1 MEVDIDRLR
10 AVANALLSH
19 LEKHGAKSVTLAD
32 DYYWDVPASVRYDRY
47 EEPREHTVGQLS
59 DDMAE
64 LTRMLNGERPMVAYG
79 LVWLAAI
86 LRRLGE
92 TANC

>member
-10 AVANALLSH
+10 AVANELFSH
-19 LEKHGAKSVTLAD
+19 LEQRGAKSMTILE
-32 DYYWDVPASVRYDRY
+32 DYYWDVPAAVRYDRY
-47 EEPREHTVGQLS
+47 EEPREHTVGQLF

-64 LTRMLNGERPMVAYG
+64 LTRMLNGERPMLAYG

-92 TANC
+92 TAKC

>member
-1 MEVDIDRLR
+1 MEVNIDRLR
-10 AVANALLSH
+10 TVANALFSH
-19 LEKHGAKSVTLAD
+19 LENHGARSVTFSE
-32 DYYWDVPASVRYDRY
+32 DYYWDVPAAIRYDHY

-64 LTRMLNGERPMVAYG
+64 LIRMLNGERPMVAYG
-79 LVWLAAI
+79 LVWLAAV

-92 TANC
+92 SAKC

>member
-1 MEVDIDRLR
+1 MEVNIDRLR

-19 LEKHGAKSVTLAD
+19 LEDHGAKSVTLSE
-32 DYYWDVPASVRYDRY
+32 DYYWNVPAAVRYDRY
-47 EEPREHTVGQLS
+47 EEPKELTVGQLS

-64 LTRMLNGERPMVAYG
+64 LTRMINGERPIVGYG

-92 TANC
+92 VVEC

>member
-1 MEVDIDRLR
+1 MDVNIDRLR

-19 LEKHGAKSVTLAD
+19 LENQGVRSVTISE
-32 DYYWDVPASVRYDRY
+32 DYYWDVPAAVRYDRY

-64 LTRMLNGERPMVAYG
+64 LTRMLNGERPMVASG
-79 LVWLAAI
+79 LVWLAAV

-92 TANC
+92 SVEC